1 MIEDVHMQSRG
12 ETVAVGFRATIVGED
27 LRSLALRSKGTQA
40 SSYGDKPVSDL
51 SQQKLQKLVQLE
63 GYKDDVD
70 LIADAVA
77 DSVCPAICMND
88 GCDYTTEM
96 EPDQDRG
103 WCENCGTNSLK
114 SALVL
119 AGII

>member
-1 MIEDVHMQSRG
+1 M
-12 ETVAVGFRATIVGED
+12 
-27 LRSLALRSKGTQA
+27 
-40 SSYGDKPVSDL
+40 SDL
-51 SQQKLQKLVQLE
+51 SQQKLTKVIEIE
-63 GYKDDVD
+63 GYDDDVA
-70 LIADAVA
+70 LIADAVS

-103 WCENCGTNSLK
+103 WCENCGTNPMK

>member
-1 MIEDVHMQSRG
+1 
-12 ETVAVGFRATIVGED
+12 
-27 LRSLALRSKGTQA
+27 
-40 SSYGDKPVSDL
+40 VSDL
-51 SQQKLQKLVQLE
+51 SQQKLKKLVELE
-63 GYKDDVD
+63 GYDDEID
-70 LIADAVA
+70 LIADAVG
-77 DSVCPAICMND
+77 DSVCPAICMNE
-88 GCDYTTEM
+88 GCDYTAEM

>member
-1 MIEDVHMQSRG
+1 M
-12 ETVAVGFRATIVGED
+12 
-27 LRSLALRSKGTQA
+27 
-40 SSYGDKPVSDL
+40 SDL
-51 SQQKLQKLVQLE
+51 SQQKLKELVELE
-63 GYKDDVD
+63 GYDDDTD
-70 LIADAVA
+70 LIAAAVA

-96 EPDQDRG
+96 EPDQAQG
-103 WCENCGTNSLK
+103 WCENCCTNSLK